1 MHESCAADAR
11 DGGAQA
17 GDTRPLRGGPLT
29 DMEREQNG
37 AHKAKPTEP
46 RARDMLACPLHP
58 EEKLGASEANRAR
71 NSRRQDVAEFWLE
84 HGPRAHEY
92 GRRCLHRWQGRRT
105 GSPGSRR
112 GQRLGQ
118 LSQCEMS
125 TVHCTVPPGSHSFH
139 RVLRCVSK
147 PIDIESIGT
156 TQFFTEHHVMEHH
169 GPSGFDTVKSCKPA
183 GDYQS

>member
-1 MHESCAADAR
+1 MMHESCAADAR

-46 RARDMLACPLHP
+46 RARDMLACPRHP

-92 GRRCLHRWQGRRT
+92 GRRCLHRWQGRAGGRT
-105 GSPGSRR
+105 GRLAARPETRR
-112 GQRLGQ
+112 RAAFYSSYPRL
-118 LSQCEMS
+118 LASQKAYSEPRTVRPPYSCSYYGPTVRRLAKWYKYSCTYMS
-125 TVHCTVPPGSHSFH
+125 KY
-139 RVLRCVSK
+139 LL
-147 PIDIESIGT
+147 
-156 TQFFTEHHVMEHH
+156 HV
-169 GPSGFDTVKSCKPA
+169 
-183 GDYQS
+183 Q